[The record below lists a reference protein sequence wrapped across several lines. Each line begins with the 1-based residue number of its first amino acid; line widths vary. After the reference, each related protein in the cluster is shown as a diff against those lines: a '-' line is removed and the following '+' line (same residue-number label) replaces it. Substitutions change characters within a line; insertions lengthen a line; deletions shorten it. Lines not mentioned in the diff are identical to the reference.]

1 LFPFRRN
8 VLAFAALLAL
18 SSPVLAGKL
27 AIVIDDFGY
36 RPHNENQ
43 VLAMPSAI
51 SVAVLPDSPHAR
63 EMATK
68 AHNSGHEVLI
78 HLPMAPLSKQP
89 LEKNTLRPEMSSDEI
104 ERIIRSAV
112 NNVPYAVGINNHMG
126 SKMTSNLFGMQK
138 VMQAL
143 ERYNLYFLDSVTIGN
158 TQAMR
163 AAQGTGVKVI
173 KRKVF
178 LDDSQNE
185 ADIRVQFNRAIDL
198 ARRNGS
204 TIAIGHPHPSTVRVL
219 QQMVYNLPPDI
230 TLVKASSLLNEPQV
244 DTSTPPKNAVPDA
257 PRNPFRGVKMCK
269 PKKPIEPVYANRFF
283 EVLSESISQSTLI
296 VYFQHQW
303 QGWGNSP
310 KRRSLTLAQCNADWC
325 FRETGETWQS
335 IPSDRLRSTGVLT
348 GPDWL
353 RMGLS
358 SRRWTHVVWM
368 GVYRRDVIVKNNI
381 KFIAGL
387 HHQDIVWTTEFMFN
401 ALRARYT
408 EQSLYKYYLHN
419 TSVSRLHRQGN
430 KNLNYQRHYIKIT
443 RLLEK
448 LNRNYADKITIYPEF
463 HQQIT
468 YEALRV
474 CHAVRKEPDILTRQ
488 RMIAEIFTSGM
499 YKRLITNVRSVK
511 VGYQAL
517 LWSFRLWQW
526 RDKTRSHHRITRS
539 AFNLR

>member
-1 LFPFRRN
+1 MFPFRRN

-173 KRKVF
+173 KRKDVYKRQTLRRNVEDLSEVALRQRILKNMSDLSLETTLF
-178 LDDSQNE
+178 NE
-185 ADIRVQFNRAIDL
+185 KLSMPVALAPVGL
-198 ARRNGS
+198 CGMYARRGEVQAAKAADAHGIPF
-204 TIAIGHPHPSTVRVL
+204 TLSTVSV
-219 QQMVYNLPPDI
+219 
-230 TLVKASSLLNEPQV
+230 
-244 DTSTPPKNAVPDA
+244 
-257 PRNPFRGVKMCK
+257 C
-269 PKKPIEPVYANRFF
+269 PIE
-283 EVLSESISQSTLI
+283 EVAPAIKRPMW
-296 VYFQHQW
+296 FQL
-303 QGWGNSP
+303 NVL
-310 KRRSLTLAQCNADWC
+310 R
-325 FRETGETWQS
+325 
-335 IPSDRLRSTGVLT
+335 DRG
-348 GPDWL
+348 
-353 RMGLS
+353 
-358 SRRWTHVVWM
+358 
-368 GVYRRDVIVKNNI
+368 
-381 KFIAGL
+381 
-387 HHQDIVWTTEFMFN
+387 FMRN
-401 ALRARYT
+401 ALERAKDV
-408 EQSLYKYYLHN
+408 YKRQQWCIHG
-419 TSVSRLHRQGN
+419 SSWHR
-430 KNLNYQRHYIKIT
+430 
-443 RLLEK
+443 
-448 LNRNYADKITIYPEF
+448 D
-463 HQQIT
+463 HQQN
-468 YEALRV
+468 
-474 CHAVRKEPDILTRQ
+474 HQ
-488 RMIAEIFTSGM
+488 R
-499 YKRLITNVRSVK
+499 
-511 VGYQAL
+511 
-517 LWSFRLWQW
+517 
-526 RDKTRSHHRITRS
+526 
-539 AFNLR
+539 

>member
-1 LFPFRRN
+1 
-8 VLAFAALLAL
+8 
-18 SSPVLAGKL
+18 
-27 AIVIDDFGY
+27 
-36 RPHNENQ
+36 
-43 VLAMPSAI
+43 MPSAI

-204 TIAIGHPHPSTVRVL
+204 TIAIGHPHPATVRVL

-257 PRNPFRGVKMCK
+257 PRNPFRGVKLCK

-283 EVLSESISQSTLI
+283 EVLSESISQNTLI

-303 QGWGNSP
+303 QGWGKQP
-310 KRRSLTLAQCNADWC
+310 EAAK
-325 FRETGETWQS
+325 
-335 IPSDRLRSTGVLT
+335 
-348 GPDWL
+348 
-353 RMGLS
+353 
-358 SRRWTHVVWM
+358 
-368 GVYRRDVIVKNNI
+368 
-381 KFIAGL
+381 
-387 HHQDIVWTTEFMFN
+387 FN
-401 ALRARYT
+401 A
-408 EQSLYKYYLHN
+408 
-419 TSVSRLHRQGN
+419 
-430 KNLNYQRHYIKIT
+430 
-443 RLLEK
+443 
-448 LNRNYADKITIYPEF
+448 
-463 HQQIT
+463 
-468 YEALRV
+468 
-474 CHAVRKEPDILTRQ
+474 
-488 RMIAEIFTSGM
+488 
-499 YKRLITNVRSVK
+499 
-511 VGYQAL
+511 
-517 LWSFRLWQW
+517 
-526 RDKTRSHHRITRS
+526 S
-539 AFNLR
+539 AN